1 MSPQGFVNTHNPTGH
16 FAHHGYSLPSHHV
29 NQPQVTMNINMNMYP
44 NVMNINMGTTAP
56 VYPSVGG
63 IVNGMVPTGQVQ
75 NKQFQY
81 NDFFTANISP
91 PPQNITLEVTLN
103 QNSEQKQSKESKSS
117 SWVDDWM

>member
-1 MSPQGFVNTHNPTGH
+1 
-16 FAHHGYSLPSHHV
+16 
-29 NQPQVTMNINMNMYP
+29 MNINMNMYP

-56 VYPSVGG
+56 VSPGVGG
-63 IVNGMVPTGQVQ
+63 MVNGLAPTGQVH

-103 QNSEQKQSKESKSS
+103 KNSEQKMGKDSKSS